1 MIVAAAI
8 LQPRDA
14 IAEPRTQL
22 AVGGA
27 HNMTV
32 SWRGAA
38 AGERF
43 GRG

>member
-1 MIVAAAI
+1 MIVRGRNPATD
-8 LQPRDA
+8 RCYCGT
-14 IAEPRTQL
+14 RTQL

-27 HNMTV
+27 YNMTV